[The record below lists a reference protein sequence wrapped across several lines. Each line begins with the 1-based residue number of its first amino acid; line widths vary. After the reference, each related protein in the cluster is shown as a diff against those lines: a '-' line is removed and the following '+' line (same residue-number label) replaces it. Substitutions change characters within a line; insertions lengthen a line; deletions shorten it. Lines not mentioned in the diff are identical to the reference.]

1 MVPYCGATQ
10 LERVSPIG
18 TLSEIIYFQ
27 GLFIL
32 KLCRIPCVE
41 NLDTDIYFG
50 ILDTRLSQDIVT
62 CSEL

>member
-18 TLSEIIYFQ
+18 TLLEIIYFQ

-32 KLCRIPCVE
+32 KLCRRIRGGCGGKG
-41 NLDTDIYFG
+41 N
-50 ILDTRLSQDIVT
+50 SN
-62 CSEL
+62 